1 MHVDT
6 YVVNSLSLPFSP
18 SPFSALLSADPVAL
32 WLPFGLSHKWNC
44 LFPYNSPSHQLSFCT
59 GISIF
64 FFFPNGNTWPL
75 VPHHSILIP
84 FPQLHVNNSF
94 VMLSSKFFL
103 NVLTDFAG
111 ELRKYEI
118 QFLFC
123 FSLFCSCII
132 NPLSLI

>member
-1 MHVDT
+1 MLT
-6 YVVNSLSLPFSP
+6 PMLLILCLCPLPPVHFLPYCLQTMLP
-18 SPFSALLSADPVAL
+18 SGFLLVWAISGTDFFPITVPVTSCHSAQV
-32 WLPFGLSHKWNC
+32 
-44 LFPYNSPSHQLSFCT
+44 FP
-59 GISIF
+59 F

-84 FPQLHVNNSF
+84 FPQLHVNNPF

-103 NVLTDFAG
+103 NVLTGFVG